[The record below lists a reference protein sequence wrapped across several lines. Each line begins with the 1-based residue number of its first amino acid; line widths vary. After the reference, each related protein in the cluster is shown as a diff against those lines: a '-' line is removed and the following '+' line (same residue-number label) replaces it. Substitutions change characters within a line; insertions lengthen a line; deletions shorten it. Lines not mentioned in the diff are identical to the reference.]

1 MSELNKQKVI
11 VLADDDIDDQDLLK
25 EAFHMIAPDIEV
37 KTAFSGKEVLQVL
50 ETFGNGTV
58 PFLIILDFNMPDFNG
73 AEVLKKICIESKYQ
87 EVPKIVWST
96 SDSPLYQ
103 QLCKESGADHYFKKP
118 LSYADVLKQARELI
132 DLGQSKSDG
141 QNGN

>member
-1 MSELNKQKVI
+1 MSAPKTPRVI

-25 EAFHMIAPDIEV
+25 EAFQMIAPDVEV

-50 ETFGNGTV
+50 QTFSNGTI

-73 AEVLKKICIESKYQ
+73 AEVLRKISMDPKFRP
-87 EVPKIVWST
+87 VPKIVWST

-103 QLCKESGADHYFKKP
+103 QLCKENGADYYFKKP
-118 LSYADVLKQARELI
+118 LSYSDVLQQAKDLI
-132 DLGQSKSDG
+132 QLGENQLNSSS
-141 QNGN
+141 

>member
-1 MSELNKQKVI
+1 MSELNKQRVI

-25 EAFHMIAPDIEV
+25 EAFHMIAPEIEV

-50 ETFGNGTV
+50 ETFSNGNI

-73 AEVLKKICIESKYQ
+73 AEVLKKICVESKY
-87 EVPKIVWST
+87 EGVPKIVWST

-118 LSYADVLKQARELI
+118 LSYADVLKQAKELV
-132 DLGQSKSDG
+132 DLGQSKSGGQDG
-141 QNGN
+141 N